1 MIVPRSLISVVSL
14 RSKPE
19 QKGLM
24 KGKPMV
30 VGLIL
35 FSSLVAALMT
45 GLGLAFGMP
54 IWAALITYAVVG
66 SLTLLCAAAV
76 LYARAQATSNQDC
89 DHHKDLATA

>member
-1 MIVPRSLISVVSL
+1 
-14 RSKPE
+14 
-19 QKGLM
+19 M

-54 IWAALITYAVVG
+54 IWAALITYAVV
-66 SLTLLCAAAV
+66 V
-76 LYARAQATSNQDC
+76 LYARTLATSNQDC

>member
-1 MIVPRSLISVVSL
+1 
-14 RSKPE
+14 
-19 QKGLM
+19 M

-54 IWAALITYAVVG
+54 IWAALITYAAV
-66 SLTLLCAAAV
+66 V
-76 LYARAQATSNQDC
+76 LYARTLATSNQDC